1 MKMEYDG
8 GAILASKGY
17 DNTFSLTLTYDDG
30 TVIENATTK
39 LMVGDTPILGTYD
52 EEDECY
58 WFTIPAELTYEN
70 QFYNVTVEGE
80 TLIFPDKIRY
90 L

>member
-17 DNTFSLTLTYDDG
+17 DNTFSLTPTYDDG
-30 TVIENATTK
+30 TVVKNATTK

-52 EEDECY
+52 EENECY
-58 WFTIPAELTYEN
+58 WFTIPAELTYKN
-70 QFYNVTVEGE
+70 AFYNILVDGE
-80 TLIFPDKIRY
+80 TLHFPDKMRY

>member
-1 MKMEYDG
+1 MKMEYDS

-17 DNTFSLTLTYDDG
+17 DNTFSLTLTHDDG
-30 TVIENATTK
+30 TVVKNATAK

-52 EEDECY
+52 EENECY
-58 WFTIPAELTYEN
+58 WFTIPAELTYKN
-70 QFYNVTVEGE
+70 AFYNILVDGE
-80 TLIFPDKIRY
+80 TLHFPDKMRY

>member
-17 DNTFSLTLTYDDG
+17 DNTFSLTPTYDDG
-30 TVIENATTK
+30 TVVKNATTK
-39 LMVGDTPILGTYD
+39 LMIGDTPILGTYD
-52 EEDECY
+52 EENECY
-58 WFTIPAELTYEN
+58 WFTIPAELTYKN
-70 QFYNVTVEGE
+70 AFYNVLVEGE
-80 TLIFPDKIRY
+80 TLRFPDKIRY

>member
-17 DNTFSLTLTYDDG
+17 DNTFSLSLTYDDG
-30 TVIENATTK
+30 SAVQDAEAILK
-39 LMVGDTPILGTYD
+39 VGEYNILGTYD
-52 EEDECY
+52 AENKCY
-58 WFTIPAELTYEN
+58 WFTIPADLTYKN
-70 QFYNVTVEGE
+70 DFYNVTVEGE
-80 TLIFPDKIRY
+80 TLKFPDKIRY

>member
-1 MKMEYDG
+1 MKMEYDS

-17 DNTFSLTLTYDDG
+17 DNTFSLTPTYDDG
-30 TVIENATTK
+30 TVVKNATTK

-52 EEDECY
+52 EENECY
-58 WFTIPAELTYEN
+58 WFTIPAELTYKN
-70 QFYNVTVEGE
+70 AFYNVLVEGE
-80 TLIFPDKIRY
+80 TLRFPDKIRY

>member
-17 DNTFSLTLTYDDG
+17 DNTFSLTPTYDDG
-30 TVIENATTK
+30 TVVKNAATK

-52 EEDECY
+52 EENECY
-58 WFTIPAELTYEN
+58 WFTIPAELTYKN
-70 QFYNVTVEGE
+70 AFYNILVDGE
-80 TLIFPDKIRY
+80 TLRFPDKMRY

>member
-1 MKMEYDG
+1 MKMEYDS

-17 DNTFSLTLTYDDG
+17 DNTFSLTPTYDDG
-30 TVIENATTK
+30 TVVKNATTK

-52 EEDECY
+52 EENECY
-58 WFTIPAELTYEN
+58 WFTIPAELTYKN
-70 QFYNVTVEGE
+70 AFYNILVDGE
-80 TLIFPDKIRY
+80 TLHFPDKMRY

>member
-1 MKMEYDG
+1 MKMEYDS

-17 DNTFSLTLTYDDG
+17 DNTFSLTPTYDDG
-30 TVIENATTK
+30 TVVKNATTK

-52 EEDECY
+52 EENECY
-58 WFTIPAELTYEN
+58 WFTIPAELTYKN
-70 QFYNVTVEGE
+70 AFYNVLVDGE
-80 TLIFPDKIRY
+80 TLRFPDKIRY

>member
-1 MKMEYDG
+1 MKMEYDS

-17 DNTFSLTLTYDDG
+17 DNTFSLTPTYDDG
-30 TVIENATTK
+30 TVVKGATTK

-52 EEDECY
+52 EENECY
-58 WFTIPAELTYEN
+58 WFTIPAELTYKN
-70 QFYNVTVEGE
+70 AFYNVLVEGE
-80 TLIFPDKIRY
+80 TLRFPDKIRY

>member
-30 TVIENATTK
+30 SAVQDAEAILK
-39 LMVGDTPILGTYD
+39 VGEYNILGTYD
-52 EEDECY
+52 EENECY

>member
-17 DNTFSLTLTYDDG
+17 DNTFSLTLTHDDG
-30 TVIENATTK
+30 SAVQDAEAILK
-39 LMVGDTPILGTYD
+39 VGEYNILGTYN
-52 EEDECY
+52 EENECY
-58 WFTIPAELTYEN
+58 WFTIPAELTYKN
-70 QFYNVTVEGE
+70 AFYNVLVDGE
-80 TLIFPDKIRY
+80 TLYFPDKMRY